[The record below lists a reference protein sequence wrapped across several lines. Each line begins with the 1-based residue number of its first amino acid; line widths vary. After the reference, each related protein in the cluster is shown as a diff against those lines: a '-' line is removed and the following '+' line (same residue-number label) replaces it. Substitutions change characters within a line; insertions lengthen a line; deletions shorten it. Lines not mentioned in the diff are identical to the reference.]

1 MLGSAEPSCIWACAG
16 SEKCMFIQPDLC
28 WPSKIP
34 FPWNENEPAVPAV
47 IDAWKSNRDDC
58 VFAVVL
64 AAFATGSSASA
75 SPPAQPTSAE
85 AQRARA
91 SRERTRRGVIHP
103 SDRRASAAL
112 LSLERGKV
120 GPPALGVLAEEGRL
134 ARGDGRAEPFGRLGQ
149 SC

>member
-1 MLGSAEPSCIWACAG
+1 MPSKIISMLGSADPSCIWAAAG

-34 FPWNENEPAVPAV
+34 FPWKENEPAVPAV
-47 IDAWKSNRDDC
+47 IDAWKSNRDAC

-75 SPPAQPTSAE
+75 SPPAQPTSAD

-91 SRERTRRGVIHP
+91 SRERTRRGVIQP
-103 SDRRASAAL
+103 
-112 LSLERGKV
+112 
-120 GPPALGVLAEEGRL
+120 
-134 ARGDGRAEPFGRLGQ
+134 
-149 SC
+149 